1 MMRHLLPS
9 QVSITAEDPLD
20 LVERERDYQH
30 LLTLA
35 VALDGV
41 KSAVR

>member
-30 LLTLA
+30 LLTGPGKL
-35 VALDGV
+35 LQNL
-41 KSAVR
+41 VR